1 MSKQG
6 FRTKFFGTVLAILL
20 AFSQLIHAQNMSQLS
35 KLPDSEKLKL
45 LNQAQSQQL
54 NTAPVNNA
62 PQFIKPIKLPDA
74 APPEL
79 SSIEKLL
86 NQEVSEEMFNPR
98 ISTAEIQQKPTE
110 KVYQFGYDVF
120 NNSTYSGSPYMSIPA
135 GPDYVLGTG
144 DTLQIRIWG
153 KIEEQMTVSLD
164 NNGQI
169 YLPKVGIVSLA
180 GVRYG
185 AVPQV
190 IKRALSKYY
199 VNFEVSA
206 TLGSMRSIKVFVLG
220 EVNTPGAYD
229 MSSMST
235 VMMSLYASG
244 GLTKMGSLRKV
255 QLIRNRKLI
264 KTLDFYDYL
273 MSGNRSQ
280 DTLLQNFDTVFIP
293 VIGDVVK
300 VTGLVK
306 RPGIYELK
314 ANETIYDAIET
325 LAGGFGITYFGKRIQ
340 VERIIAGKNKVMLD
354 LELQENAKY
363 KTSLKKEKLKNGDI
377 ITVLPI
383 SKKRFNQ
390 VTVQGNV
397 GRPGTYEFRKGM
409 TVGDLIDKADNL
421 LADTYRQR
429 LELYREKSNS
439 EREIISI
446 NYEDENARKIELQEF
461 DILQVNPRS
470 AMAGKS
476 KISIEG
482 DVKSPGDY
490 QLLGNMK
497 VLDLI
502 YLAIPNKTAELDYAE
517 IVRKNPTGTDNVIV
531 INLNNI
537 RNNPASTANLI
548 LQDLD
553 KVFVRKNQEKN
564 AVQVVTLKGEFLY
577 PGTYSARPGETLK
590 DVIQRA
596 GGVTDKAFLPGLV
609 IKRKSVKD
617 LENAG
622 QDKIL
627 IEEQKR
633 LFFDQSRMQSLNAT
647 EYKGAYNDALL
658 MIKTQVNQNAGR
670 IVLDINSLNDIKDK
684 NNIVLENEDVVTI
697 PETPASVQVIGGVQQ
712 PSAHVYTSFQNV
724 EFYINQ
730 SGGYSEFARR
740 GDVMVIKPN
749 GTVIK
754 NGNVA
759 IGRGDTVYIPEEIK
773 VKVDWFNLIV
783 EVTKVIANVVTV
795 LALYNTIN

>member
-1 MSKQG
+1 MIKRG
-6 FRTKFFGTVLAILL
+6 FFTKFIGITVLFFMV
-20 AFSQLIHAQNMSQLS
+20 AFHTLEAQNLSQLS
-35 KLPDSEKLKL
+35 KLSDSEKMRL
-45 LNQAQSQQL
+45 LNEAQSQSNVAPARTVEPPIQL
-54 NTAPVNNA
+54 MKIVARN
-62 PQFIKPIKLPDA
+62 Q
-74 APPEL
+74 EL

-86 NQEVSEEMFNPR
+86 NQETQEEVFNPR
-98 ISTAEIQQKPTE
+98 ISTDEIKQKPAE
-110 KVYQFGYDVF
+110 KIYQFGYDVF

-169 YLPKVGIVSLA
+169 YLPKVGILSLA

-255 QLIRNRKLI
+255 QLIRNRHVI

-314 ANETIYDAIET
+314 GNETIYDAIET
-325 LAGGFGITYFGKRIQ
+325 LAGGFGVTYFGKRIQ
-340 VERIIAGKNKVMLD
+340 VERILQGQKKVMLD
-354 LELQENAKY
+354 LELQEHAKY

-390 VTVQGNV
+390 VTIQGNV
-397 GRPGTYEFRKGM
+397 YRPGTYEFRNGM
-409 TVGDLIDKADNL
+409 TIGDLIDKADNL
-421 LADTYRQR
+421 LDDTYLQR
-429 LELYREKSNS
+429 LELYREKSNT
-439 EREIISI
+439 EREIIPI
-446 NYEDENARKIELQEF
+446 NYLDPNSKKVELKEF
-461 DILQVNPRS
+461 DVLQVNPRS

-476 KISIEG
+476 KVTIEG
-482 DVKSPGDY
+482 DVKVPGDY
-490 QLLGNMK
+490 QLLVNMK
-497 VLDLI
+497 ILDLI
-502 YLAIPNKTAELDYAE
+502 YLAIPEKTAELDYAE
-517 IVRKNPTGTDNVIV
+517 LVRKNPSGIDNIIV
-531 INLNNI
+531 INLNTLK
-537 RNNPASTANLI
+537 NNPDSASNLI
-548 LQDLD
+548 LQDSD
-553 KVFVRKNQEKN
+553 KLFVRKNQERN
-564 AVQVVTLKGEFLY
+564 AAQSITLKGEFLY
-577 PGTYSARPGETLK
+577 PGTYSVRSGETLNEI
-590 DVIQRA
+590 IQRA
-596 GGVTDKAFLPGLV
+596 GGVTQKAFLKG
-609 IKRKSVKD
+609 IIFKRKSVKD
-617 LENAG
+617 LEHLG

-633 LFFDQSRMQSLNAT
+633 LFYDQSRILSLNT
-647 EYKGAYNDALL
+647 KEYSGAYTDALVL
-658 MIKTQVNQNAGR
+658 IKTQVKQNEGR
-670 IVLDINSLNDIKDK
+670 LVLDITSLEDIKGK
-684 NNIVLENEDVVTI
+684 NNVTLENNDEI
-697 PETPASVQVIGGVQQ
+697 SLPEIPASVQIVGGVQQ
-712 PSAHVYTSFQNV
+712 TSAHIFTPNQNLDY
-724 EFYINQ
+724 YINQ

-740 GDVMVIKPN
+740 DDCMVIKSN
-749 GTVIK
+749 GTIDKIGDRVIE
-754 NGNVA
+754 
-759 IGRGDTVYIPEEIK
+759 RGDTIYIPEEIK
-773 VKVDWFNLIV
+773 AGQDWLSLLV
-783 EVTKVIANVVTV
+783 EISKVIANTVTA
-795 LALYNTIN
+795 LALYHTINP

>member
-1 MSKQG
+1 MIKRG
-6 FRTKFFGTVLAILL
+6 FCTKLMGIILVGL
-20 AFSQLIHAQNMSQLS
+20 LFSTQLIHAQNMSQLS
-35 KLPDSEKLKL
+35 KLSDSEKLKL
-45 LNQAQSQQL
+45 LNQTQSQQS
-54 NTAPVNNA
+54 NA
-62 PQFIKPIKLPDA
+62 VPISSSPQLVKPIKNQDM
-74 APPEL
+74 PPEL

-86 NQEVSEEMFNPR
+86 NQETSEEVFIPR
-98 ISTAEIQQKPTE
+98 ISTEEIKQKPTE
-110 KVYQFGYDVF
+110 KIYQFGYDVF

-135 GPDYVLGTG
+135 GPDYILGTG

-314 ANETIYDAIET
+314 GNETIYDAIET

-340 VERIIAGKNKVMLD
+340 VERIIEGQKKVKLD

-390 VTVQGNV
+390 VTIQGNV
-397 GRPGTYEFRKGM
+397 PRPGTYEFRVGM
-409 TVGDLIDKADNL
+409 TVGDLIEKADNL
-421 LADTYRQR
+421 LPDTYTKR

-439 EREIISI
+439 EREIIPIDYS
-446 NYEDENARKIELQEF
+446 DATAKKFELQEF
-461 DILQVNPRS
+461 DILQVNPIS

-476 KISIEG
+476 KVNIQG

-497 VLDLI
+497 ILDLI
-502 YLAIPNKTAELDYAE
+502 YLAVPEKTAELDYAE
-517 IVRKNPTGTDNVIV
+517 LVRKNPSGTDNILI
-531 INLNNI
+531 INLNTI
-537 RNNPASTANLI
+537 KNNPASVSNLV
-548 LQDLD
+548 LQDSD
-553 KVFVRKNQEKN
+553 KLFVRKNQEKN
-564 AVQVVTLKGEFLY
+564 AVEVITLKGEFLY
-577 PGTYSARPGETLK
+577 PGTYSIRRGETLK

-596 GGVTDKAFLPGLV
+596 GGVTQKAFLQGL
-609 IKRKSVKD
+609 IFKRKSVKD
-617 LENAG
+617 LENLG

-627 IEEQKR
+627 VEEQKR
-633 LFFDQSRMQSLNAT
+633 LFYDQSRILSLNAK
-647 EYKGAYNDALL
+647 EYSGAYGDALGL
-658 MIKTQVNQNAGR
+658 IKTQVNQNKGR
-670 IVLDINSLNDIKDK
+670 IVLDIVSLEDIKGR
-684 NNIVLENEDVVTI
+684 NNVALENSDEIFI

-724 EFYINQ
+724 EFYITQ

-740 GDVMVIKPN
+740 GDLMVIKPN

-754 NGNVA
+754 NGNAA

-773 VKVDWFNLIV
+773 VRVDWFNLIV
-783 EVTKVIANVVTV
+783 EVTKVLANVVTV